1 MYRLLIISLILL
13 SSCKSE
19 TKPVE
24 KELTLAQK
32 IANAHGFENWKNVEE
47 IQFTFNVDQDT
58 MHFERSW
65 TWNPNTFEVKMTT
78 ANDTIT
84 YDRLKIEQ
92 ASITADRA
100 FVNDKFWLL
109 FPYQLVWDD
118 GMTLTNPITMEA
130 PISKTLLNKTT
141 LLYSDSGGY
150 TPGDAYDIFYDDDY
164 VIKEWIFREGNAT
177 EPTMINTFENY
188 TNINGLNLALDHK
201 KAEGDWSLNFTNVS
215 VKNK

>member
-58 MHFERSW
+58 IHFERFW
-65 TWNPNTFEVKMTT
+65 TWNPNTFEVKKTT
-78 ANDTIT
+78 VNDTIT
-84 YDRLKIEQ
+84 YNRLKIEQ
-92 ASITADRA
+92 ASLTADRA

-118 GMTLTNPITMEA
+118 GITLTKPITMEA
-130 PISKTLLNKTT
+130 PISKKLLNKTT
-141 LLYSDSGGY
+141 LLYSDNGGY
-150 TPGDAYDIFYDDDY
+150 TPGDAYDIFYDDNY

-188 TNINGLNLALDHK
+188 TNIKGLNLALDHK
-201 KAEGDWSLNFTNVS
+201 KAEGNWSLNFTNVS
-215 VKNK
+215 VKTK